1 MGGSYCPLPHC
12 CRSLKAK
19 PSLSVPLKVTKSRP
33 GHPSCPAMP
42 SVLWLFSYTQG
53 PSAYPGPKESSGFFG
68 KSVLALEE
76 EGGTGH
82 LITAI

>member
-12 CRSLKAK
+12 CRRLKAK

-53 PSAYPGPKESSGFFG
+53 PSA
-68 KSVLALEE
+68 
-76 EGGTGH
+76 
-82 LITAI
+82 